1 MSLPVFISDGMLSEE
16 FQDKVL
22 DFELK
27 AIGTDQ
33 KLTRDKVFDFSI
45 VKSLAM
51 K

>member
-1 MSLPVFISDGMLSEE
+1 MLADD

-33 KLTRDKVFDFSI
+33 KIPREKVFDFSI
-45 VKSLAM
+45 MKSFAA
-51 K
+51 KR